1 MRKIHVR
8 ASVAAFV
15 LFFVFT
21 LQALQLDGQN
31 LNRPSVRGEL
41 RSCCPP
47 APKFYTSDQVFCD
60 RQRAERHRF

>member
-21 LQALQLDGQN
+21 LHALQLVGAE
-31 LNRPSVRGEL
+31 LKPSQWTGKTPL
-41 RSCCPP
+41 LLP
-47 APKFYTSDQVFCD
+47 TSTEVLHLHQVFCD

>member
-21 LQALQLDGQN
+21 LHASQLDGQN
-31 LNRPSVRGEL
+31 LNRPSGRGQTL
-41 RSCCPP
+41 RLLP
-47 APKFYTSDQVFCD
+47 TSTEVLHL
-60 RQRAERHRF
+60 RPSLLR